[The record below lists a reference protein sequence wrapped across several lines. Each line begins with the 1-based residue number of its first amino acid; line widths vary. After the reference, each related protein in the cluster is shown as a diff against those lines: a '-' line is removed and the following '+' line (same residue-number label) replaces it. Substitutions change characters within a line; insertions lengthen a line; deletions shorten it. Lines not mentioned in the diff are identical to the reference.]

1 MNAQEAKLK
10 AHRVNVDTTNSQYSD
25 IQARISKA
33 VKEGKYET
41 FMYESIIKDVKEKLE
56 FEGYE
61 ITDNFTRNETT
72 ITISW

>member
-10 AHRVNVDTTNSQYSD
+10 AHRVNVDTANSQYSI
-25 IQARISKA
+25 IQDKISKA
-33 VKEGKYET
+33 VEKGEYRT
-41 FMYESIIKDVKEKLE
+41 FMYESIKKDVKEKLE